1 MFGPELATL
10 YMFKLPLAW
19 LTNTSHWILFAYHV
33 FILQV
38 SPDARGDDQTSAD
51 LEIQQTL
58 GSLAIGH
65 TSAISTPQSRG
76 VYFILPHPPPQIIN
90 QSYQYTLLATRISS
104 LLCMCLCRFS
114 TLLAALNQRSKLA
127 SRPFIQSKCPSS

>member
-1 MFGPELATL
+1 
-10 YMFKLPLAW
+10 MFKLPLAW

-65 TSAISTPQSRG
+65 ASAISTPQSRG
-76 VYFILPHPPPQIIN
+76 VYFILPSPPHYKSIISIYTV
-90 QSYQYTLLATRISS
+90 SYSYF
-104 LLCMCLCRFS
+104 FS
-114 TLLAALNQRSKLA
+114 ALHV
-127 SRPFIQSKCPSS
+127 FM